1 MNHFQRMYDQTVKT
15 VDGLTNGFNGQDD
28 RLRQEGTTSTLNGKE
43 VKWNKGQWVASSDYK
58 EPKLLEVEREN
69 ISNGVQTVANGIV
82 NGDLG
87 NGTLNGY
94 RDKVVDFW
102 GGGAHWLG
110 NSINAL
116 KNTARDAEYGNYEP
130 NNVTELAGV
139 GIGNALRLAEAGNEK
154 AGDAGEYIGSALNV
168 DPQASRFFG
177 EEAFAAFLTAGGSV
191 AAKQAGKI
199 GRRLIPPSA
208 PKLVA
213 KSGGFH
219 IQVAPDVTPDLS
231 QQVFDITIKNPEFI
245 APGVKE
251 GISTTGK
258 YGKALNK
265 WKARREYLLGELQ
278 NPSKQS
284 AKAQKV
290 ERSKLA
296 NDLSTFNPDEE
307 QLGFWGKGPTSK
319 YLKMVKEQG
328 AIPGQQAHH
337 LFPKNE
343 SYAFVKRMA
352 QVGDDDDLVNMFLY
366 AEMLDAKMG
375 GLIDNMLMMD
385 VQPHIGKA
393 TTINGKKL
401 EEGLHLQ
408 RQRDGR
414 EFKHRAAEQMIEFVE
429 EAQTADELMAK
440 FDDYIK
446 NNILQSKSDAI
457 RLQREFEMASR
468 QVKEELTQLTP
479 TLSEAQRRRL

>member
-1 MNHFQRMYDQTVKT
+1 MPHHNQASGYAEQKEQGWEPYSRVYHKQHGWVTEDKFKELEDKANWFFDGLNNLAAPAREFIQDRVEDISEIPLVQQTVEAVTPTLQFIGGGVRYSPGPVKT
-15 VDGLTNGFNGQDD
+15 FLDNL
-28 RLRQEGTTSTLNGKE
+28 EGTKELTRDTLR
-43 VKWNKGQWVASSDYK
+43 AS
-58 EPKLLEVEREN
+58 
-69 ISNGVQTVANGIV
+69 GVDPRW
-82 NGDLG
+82 GDRGFALAEEAA
-87 NGTLNGY
+87 LA
-94 RDKVVDFW
+94 
-102 GGGAHWLG
+102 GGGRL
-110 NSINAL
+110 L
-116 KNTARDAEYGNYEP
+116 KGLSKLPT
-130 NNVTELAGV
+130 
-139 GIGNALRLAEAGNEK
+139 LRPPRT
-154 AGDAGEYIGSALNV
+154 
-168 DPQASRFFG
+168 PQ
-177 EEAFAAFLTAGGSV
+177 LV
-191 AAKQAGKI
+191 
-199 GRRLIPPSA
+199 PS
-208 PKLVA
+208 
-213 KSGGFH
+213 SGGLHLRF
-219 IQVAPDVTPDLS
+219 APDVTPDLS

-245 APGVKE
+245 APGVRE

-265 WKARREYLLGELQ
+265 WKARREYLLGELK

-366 AEMLDAKMG
+366 TEMLDAKMG
-375 GLIDNMLMMD
+375 GLLDNMLMMD
-385 VQPHIGKA
+385 IQPHIGKA

-457 RLQREFEMASR
+457 RLQREFEIASR